1 VNSSHRIDKSY
12 DAVVIGSGPN
22 GLAAAIT
29 LAQAGKSV
37 LVIEAAEKIGGGTC
51 SAELTLPGFIH
62 DVCSAVHPMAA
73 GSPIFKAWPL
83 AQHGLTWT
91 DPPIPLAHPLDDG
104 SAVILDR
111 SIETT
116 AGRLGADS
124 RAYRRLF
131 EPLTADFEKIVEDLL
146 GPPRLPRHPI
156 NVLRFSWWAARS
168 ARGLVDALFHG
179 EAARALIAGLA
190 AHSFL
195 PMEMQPSVAIGL
207 VLAMAGHAVGWPIP
221 RRGSQAIADALAS
234 YLRSLGGEI
243 VTGWRVESLDEL
255 PRADAVLC
263 DVSPRM
269 LLHLAGGKLPSGYR
283 RALER
288 FRYGPAAF
296 KVDWALAG
304 PIPWHAAECR
314 SAGTVH
320 IGGTFA
326 EIARAERASW
336 RGENCERP
344 FVLLAQPS
352 LIDPSRAP
360 AAQHTAWAYAHVP
373 HGATAEMTN
382 QIEAQVERFAPGFR
396 DLILARHTMSPAD
409 LERRNPNLV
418 GGSITGGVPDF
429 LQTIAR
435 PALRWNPYATP
446 IRGVYLCSA
455 STPPGAGVHGLCG
468 YHAARA
474 ALRTIFGITSA
485 GPS

>member
-1 VNSSHRIDKSY
+1 M
-12 DAVVIGSGPN
+12 IGSGPN

-83 AQHGLTWT
+83 GERGLTWT
-91 DPPIPLAHPLDDG
+91 DPRIPLAHPLDDG
-104 SAVILDR
+104 SAVTLDR

-116 AGRLGADS
+116 AASLGDDG

-146 GPPRLPRHPI
+146 GPPRLPRHPL

-221 RRGSQAIADALAS
+221 RGGSQAIADALAS

-255 PRADAVLC
+255 PRAEAVLC
-263 DVSPRM
+263 DVFPRM

-283 RALER
+283 RTLER

-296 KVDWALAG
+296 KVDWALGGAD
-304 PIPWHAAECR
+304 PLRAAECL

-336 RGENCERP
+336 RGENCDRP

-360 AAQHTAWAYAHVP
+360 LESTQ
-373 HGATAEMTN
+373 
-382 QIEAQVERFAPGFR
+382 PGR
-396 DLILARHTMSPAD
+396 TRTCRTD
-409 LERRNPNLV
+409 RR
-418 GGSITGGVPDF
+418 
-429 LQTIAR
+429 
-435 PALRWNPYATP
+435 
-446 IRGVYLCSA
+446 
-455 STPPGAGVHGLCG
+455 ST
-468 YHAARA
+468 
-474 ALRTIFGITSA
+474 
-485 GPS
+485 

>member
-1 VNSSHRIDKSY
+1 
-12 DAVVIGSGPN
+12 
-22 GLAAAIT
+22 
-29 LAQAGKSV
+29 
-37 LVIEAAEKIGGGTC
+37 
-51 SAELTLPGFIH
+51 
-62 DVCSAVHPMAA
+62 
-73 GSPIFKAWPL
+73 
-83 AQHGLTWT
+83 
-91 DPPIPLAHPLDDG
+91 
-104 SAVILDR
+104 
-111 SIETT
+111 
-116 AGRLGADS
+116 
-124 RAYRRLF
+124 
-131 EPLTADFEKIVEDLL
+131 
-146 GPPRLPRHPI
+146 
-156 NVLRFSWWAARS
+156 
-168 ARGLVDALFHG
+168 
-179 EAARALIAGLA
+179 
-190 AHSFL
+190 
-195 PMEMQPSVAIGL
+195 MEMQPSVAIGL

-255 PRADAVLC
+255 PRAAAVLC
-263 DVSPRM
+263 DVSPRT
-269 LLHLAGGKLPSGYR
+269 LLHITGGKLPSGYR
-283 RALER
+283 RTLER

-304 PIPWHAAECR
+304 PIPWRAAECR
-314 SAGTVH
+314 LAGTVH

-336 RGENCERP
+336 RGEHCDRP

-360 AAQHTAWAYAHVP
+360 IGKHTAWAYGHVP
-373 HGATAEMTN
+373 HGSTVDMTN
-382 QIEAQVERFAPGFR
+382 CTEAQVERFAPGFR
-396 DLILARHTMSPAD
+396 DLILARSTMSPAD

-485 GPS
+485 EPS